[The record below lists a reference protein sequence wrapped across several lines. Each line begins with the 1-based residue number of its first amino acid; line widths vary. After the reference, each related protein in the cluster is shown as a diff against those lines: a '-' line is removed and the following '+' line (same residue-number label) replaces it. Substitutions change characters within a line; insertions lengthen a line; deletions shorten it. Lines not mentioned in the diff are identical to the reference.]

1 MKLNN
6 NHVFFNGLCS
16 GCDAAVKQEEVDPD
30 KIYSQLLCGRCC
42 AELEQLPPRYRVVFN
57 RLKSEM
63 EKVAGNEKFLNG
75 KISVLEGFIIAHGLN
90 PQCAEDK
97 YNLTAAGRER
107 GEGE

>member
-1 MKLNN
+1 
-6 NHVFFNGLCS
+6 
-16 GCDAAVKQEEVDPD
+16 
-30 KIYSQLLCGRCC
+30 
-42 AELEQLPPRYRVVFN
+42 
-57 RLKSEM
+57 M

-107 GEGE
+107 EEGE